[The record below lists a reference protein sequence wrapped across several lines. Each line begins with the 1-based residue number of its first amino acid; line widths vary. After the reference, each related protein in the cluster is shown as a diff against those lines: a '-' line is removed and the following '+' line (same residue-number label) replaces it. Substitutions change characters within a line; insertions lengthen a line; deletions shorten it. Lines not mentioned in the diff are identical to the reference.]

1 MPAPGDLLADRYRI
15 LAPLGSGG
23 MATVF
28 RAHDERLD
36 REVAIKILLP
46 NHASDPAT
54 AARFERE
61 ARSLAA
67 ASHPSVVA
75 VYDVDAGDPAA
86 GRDPFF
92 VMELC
97 SGGSL
102 AARMAGGRR
111 IAPDELIPVL
121 VSVSDGL
128 AELHRRGVVHR
139 DVKPQNILFA
149 ADRAKLADF
158 GVALADDADGLSELT
173 APGTAVGTLAYLAPE
188 VLAGERATS
197 AADVYALAVVA
208 FVGLGGQLPRPA
220 GSMAQLVT
228 ASQAQAPRLSST
240 APDLGQAFD
249 EVIAPALSPRPTDR
263 PDALA
268 FGAGLTTALG
278 RWSRDGGAQ
287 RWASAAGVGLGAAA
301 TVARP
306 VEALASADEVTT
318 AASVPLAPTTFIPAA
333 PPGGSN
339 ARGEPSRTGRPR
351 SAGWLLPAASLLA
364 VAIAAVLILPR
375 LGGLLGAP
383 GGLIPTAVASLAGA
397 SASPSVAPSASASA
411 IPSPTIVPSPT
422 LDPAIRALDAM
433 DAAIAAAQGG
443 PDGLKGKEARDLE
456 SMASAVRRALATGDR
471 RAALDAARK
480 LDRRVSD
487 LDDKIGR
494 EQAARL
500 KAASADLVRALGG

>member
-97 SGGSL
+97 PGGSL
-102 AARMAGGRR
+102 AARMTGGRR
-111 IAPDELIPVL
+111 MSPDELIPVL
-121 VSVSDGL
+121 VSVADGL

-158 GVALADDADGLSELT
+158 GVALADDGEGLSELT

-188 VLAGERATS
+188 ILAGERAS
-197 AADVYALAVVA
+197 AAADVYALGVVA
-208 FVGLGGQLPRPA
+208 FVGLTGQWPRPA
-220 GSMAQLVT
+220 GSMAELVT
-228 ASQAQAPRLSST
+228 AAENPARSLSSV
-240 APDLGQAFD
+240 APELGQALD
-249 EVIAPALSPRPTDR
+249 DVVASALSPRPADR

-268 FGAGLTTALG
+268 FGAGLTSALG
-278 RWSRDGGAQ
+278 RWSRDGGAR
-287 RWASAAGVGLGAAA
+287 RWVSAADVAVGAAA
-301 TVARP
+301 IAR
-306 VEALASADEVTT
+306 LAPEPTAADDLTT
-318 AASVPLAPTTFIPAA
+318 AAAVPLAQTAFVPTTP
-333 PPGGSN
+333 
-339 ARGEPSRTGRPR
+339 RGERDQRGDRLRTGRPR
-351 SAGWLLPAASLLA
+351 TYGWLLPAASLLA
-364 VAIAAVLILPR
+364 VALAAVLIGPR
-375 LGGLLGAP
+375 LGSLLGAP
-383 GGLIPTAVASLAGA
+383 GGVTPTGAAPLA
-397 SASPSVAPSASASA
+397 SASAAPSTAPSASASA
-411 IPSPTIVPSPT
+411 AATPTIAPSPTI
-422 LDPAIRALDAM
+422 DPIVRAIDAM
-433 DAAIAAAQGG
+433 DRAIAAAQGG
-443 PDGLKGKEARDLE
+443 PDGLKGKEAKDLE
-456 SMASAVRRALATGDR
+456 SMAAAVRRALASGDQR
-471 RAALDAARK
+471 EALDAARK
-480 LDRRVSD
+480 LDRRVSNLAD
-487 LDDKIGR
+487 EIGR
-494 EQAARL
+494 DQAARL
-500 KAASADLVRALGG
+500 RAASADLVQALGG